1 LIVFNLIIYESYGG
15 YYTMDKKYVIGLDLG
30 GTKICGALADL
41 EGNVLSKY
49 TLPTDA
55 FEGEKAVLDR
65 MTNIISRVAE
75 EAGKSFKEI
84 KAIGIGSP
92 GPLDAKRGM
101 LLDPVNLPFR
111 NFNLVEAII
120 NKFDIPTY
128 LENDG
133 NVAAIGEFLFG
144 AGKGTENMVYVTA
157 STGIGGGAV
166 INGRLY
172 KGSTSNALE
181 IGHTTIDPTGPKCK
195 CGNTGC
201 AEMFASGTA
210 IGRQGREAVESGVKT
225 SLSSYENVTS
235 YEVFK
240 EAEKGDKVASD
251 ILNKSLG
258 YLGIC
263 VANTI
268 TSFDPEVVV
277 IGGGVSKG
285 GEIVFD
291 RVREVV
297 NERCF
302 KSMAE
307 SCKIVPA
314 GLGTDAGV
322 IGAVALAITE
332 SR

>member
-1 LIVFNLIIYESYGG
+1 ME
-15 YYTMDKKYVIGLDLG
+15 KKYVIGIDLG
-30 GTKICGALADL
+30 GTKIYGAFADL
-41 EGNVLSKY
+41 EGNILSKY
-49 TLPTDA
+49 TIPTEA
-55 FEGEKAVLDR
+55 SEGEKAVLDR
-65 MTNIISRVAE
+65 IIGVISRVAE
-75 EAGKSFKEI
+75 DSGKRLGEV

-92 GPLDAKRGM
+92 GPLDAKKGM

-111 NFNLVEAII
+111 NFNLVGEIKDRF
-120 NKFDIPTY
+120 NIPTY
-128 LENDG
+128 LQNDG
-133 NVAAIGEFLFG
+133 NVAAIGEYLFG
-144 AGKGTENMVYVTA
+144 AGKGSDNMVYVTV

-166 INGRLY
+166 INGKLY
-172 KGSTSNALE
+172 TGATSNALE

-201 AEMFASGTA
+201 AEILASGTA
-210 IGRQGREAVESGVKT
+210 IGRQGREAVEAGFETGLKKYNT
-225 SLSSYENVTS
+225 ITS

-251 ILNKSLG
+251 ILNRSLN

-268 TSFDPEVVV
+268 TNFDPEIVA

-285 GEIVFD
+285 GQIVFD
-291 RVREVV
+291 KVREVV
-297 NERCF
+297 NQRCL
-302 KSMAE
+302 KAMAE
-307 SCKIVPA
+307 NCRIVPA